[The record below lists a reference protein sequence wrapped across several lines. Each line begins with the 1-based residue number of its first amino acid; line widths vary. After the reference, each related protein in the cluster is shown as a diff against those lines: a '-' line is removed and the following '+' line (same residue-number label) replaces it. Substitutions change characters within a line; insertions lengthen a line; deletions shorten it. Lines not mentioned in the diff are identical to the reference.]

1 MVASAPYFARYI
13 YIMINSCNN
22 KSIDRTGGDKVA
34 TNTQKILK
42 NALELPTL
50 ERANLVDKLLSS
62 IDQPDEQIDNLWR
75 KEVEDRIKAY
85 QDGKIKAVTIQEVLS
100 KYRK

>member
-1 MVASAPYFARYI
+1 M
-13 YIMINSCNN
+13 
-22 KSIDRTGGDKVA
+22 A

-50 ERANLVDKLLSS
+50 ERANLVDRLLSS
-62 IDQPDEQIDNLWR
+62 LDQPNEQMDDLWQ
-75 KEVEDRIKAY
+75 KEVEDRVKAY
-85 QDGKIKAVTIQEVLS
+85 RTGKIKPISLKEALS

>member
-1 MVASAPYFARYI
+1 MS
-13 YIMINSCNN
+13 
-22 KSIDRTGGDKVA
+22 

-50 ERANLVDKLLSS
+50 ERANLVDRLLSS
-62 IDQPDEQIDNLWR
+62 LDQPNEQIDNLWR
-75 KEVEDRIKAY
+75 KEVEDRVKAY
-85 QDGKIKAVTIQEVLS
+85 KSGKIKSVSLKEALS